1 MSDDVTRSRRQFLRR
16 ALGAAAIPLL
26 GAAPGGGSGLTIV
39 GRAIGHRAGAAPP
52 GGAGRQPSAAL
63 QDSLAGRGRFGTL
76 ADPAAAGGARAPT
89 DADENAAE
97 IQAIETHLACNCG
110 CTLDVFTCRTTDFS
124 CTYSPRLHRE
134 VLALRSQGLT
144 AQQVLDAFVAKY
156 GEKALMAPKPKGF
169 NLAGYLVPGAAIVGV
184 GTALVMLIGRR
195 RAAVA
200 AAEGG
205 AAPADVPATPEEL
218 ERLRRALADVED

>member
-1 MSDDVTRSRRQFLRR
+1 MSDDMDRSRRQFLRY
-16 ALGAAAIPLL
+16 ALGAAVTPVL
-26 GAAPGGGSGLTIV
+26 GAAA
-39 GRAIGHRAGAAPP
+39 GRVPVAAPGLAP
-52 GGAGRQPSAAL
+52 AL
-63 QDSLAGRGRFGTL
+63 QDSLAGRGRIGTL
-76 ADPAAAGGARAPT
+76 ADPGAVGVSRAPT
-89 DADENAAE
+89 GGEENAAE

-169 NLAGYLVPGAAIVGV
+169 NLAGYLVPGAAIAAVGA
-184 GTALVMLIGRR
+184 ALVMLVGRR
-195 RAAVA
+195 RTEVT
-200 AAEGG
+200 AAEAG
-205 AAPADVPATPEEL
+205 AAQAEVQATPEEL